1 MTTEEFWKD
10 SLILQWIM
18 SWLNSPLG
26 EAKQRT
32 VEDMM
37 GQYGDML
44 TEVRIEINHERGTCL
59 VYSNEEPMYRLLH
72 SEYNGP
78 YTKVQEAL

>member
-26 EAKQRT
+26 KAKQWSIQDT
-32 VEDMM
+32 M
-37 GQYGDML
+37 QAYGDIP
-44 TEVRIEINHERGTCL
+44 TTVRIEINHERGTCL